1 MAEARC
7 RSPYCER
14 TTKYLSTNFPNEN
27 RMRSADPDGGRSTAQ
42 LRYVPHPRSGGRMDR
57 EALLGALASFSL
69 FADLSQPELEGISH
83 TFDEEWYSEG
93 QRILRRGFA
102 GSGFHLILEGE
113 AAVRID
119 SDDRARLG
127 RGDFF
132 GELSALLGEAP
143 SADVVALT
151 PLRCLLL
158 PGSQLHD
165 WLMAK
170 PTIAFRMLQS
180 ELRRLKVANE
190 WRS

>member
-1 MAEARC
+1 
-7 RSPYCER
+7 
-14 TTKYLSTNFPNEN
+14 
-27 RMRSADPDGGRSTAQ
+27 
-42 LRYVPHPRSGGRMDR
+42 MDR

-69 FADLSQPELEGISH
+69 FADLSAPELEAIAH

-113 AAVRID
+113 AAVRING
-119 SDDRARLG
+119 DDRARLA

-132 GELSALLGEAP
+132 GEISALLGEPP

-158 PGSQLHD
+158 PGTQLQE

-170 PTIAFRMLQS
+170 PAIAFRMLQT
-180 ELRRLKVANE
+180 ELRRLRVANE

>member
-1 MAEARC
+1 
-7 RSPYCER
+7 
-14 TTKYLSTNFPNEN
+14 
-27 RMRSADPDGGRSTAQ
+27 
-42 LRYVPHPRSGGRMDR
+42 MDR
-57 EALLGALASFSL
+57 EALLSTLASFSL
-69 FADLSQPELEGISH
+69 FADLSDPELEAIAHS
-83 TFDEEWYSEG
+83 FDEEWYSEG

-119 SDDRARLG
+119 GDDRAQLA

-132 GELSALLGEAP
+132 GEISALLGEPP

-158 PGSQLHD
+158 PGSQLQE

-170 PTIAFRMLQS
+170 PSIAFRMLQT
-180 ELRRLKVANE
+180 ELRRLRVANE

>member
-1 MAEARC
+1 
-7 RSPYCER
+7 
-14 TTKYLSTNFPNEN
+14 
-27 RMRSADPDGGRSTAQ
+27 
-42 LRYVPHPRSGGRMDR
+42 MDR
-57 EALLGALASFSL
+57 EELLGALASFSL
-69 FADLSQPELEGISH
+69 FADLSAPELEAIAH

-102 GSGFHLILEGE
+102 GTGFHLILEGE

-119 SDDRARLG
+119 GDDRARLA

-132 GELSALLGEAP
+132 GEISALLGEPP

-158 PGSQLHD
+158 PGTQLQE

-170 PTIAFRMLQS
+170 PAIAFRVLQT
-180 ELRRLKVANE
+180 ELRRLRVANE

>member
-1 MAEARC
+1 
-7 RSPYCER
+7 
-14 TTKYLSTNFPNEN
+14 
-27 RMRSADPDGGRSTAQ
+27 
-42 LRYVPHPRSGGRMDR
+42 MDK
-57 EALLGALASFSL
+57 EALMGALASFSL
-69 FADLSQPELEGISH
+69 FADLSDPELEGIAH

-113 AAVRID
+113 AAVRING
-119 SDDRARLG
+119 DDRAHLA

-132 GELSALLGEAP
+132 GEISALLGELP

-158 PGSQLHD
+158 PGTQLHD

-170 PTIAFRMLQS
+170 PAIAFRMLQT
-180 ELRRLKVANE
+180 ELRRLRIANE

>member
-1 MAEARC
+1 
-7 RSPYCER
+7 
-14 TTKYLSTNFPNEN
+14 
-27 RMRSADPDGGRSTAQ
+27 
-42 LRYVPHPRSGGRMDR
+42 MDR

-69 FADLSQPELEGISH
+69 FADLSDPELEAIAHS
-83 TFDEEWYSEG
+83 FDEEWYSEG
-93 QRILRRGFA
+93 QRILRKGFA

-119 SDDRARLG
+119 ADDRAQLAQ
-127 RGDFF
+127 GDFF
-132 GELSALLGEAP
+132 EKISALLGEPP

-158 PGSQLHD
+158 PGFQLRE

-170 PTIAFRMLQS
+170 PSIAFRMLQT
-180 ELRRLKVANE
+180 ELRRLRVANE

>member
-1 MAEARC
+1 
-7 RSPYCER
+7 
-14 TTKYLSTNFPNEN
+14 
-27 RMRSADPDGGRSTAQ
+27 
-42 LRYVPHPRSGGRMDR
+42 MDR
-57 EALLGALASFSL
+57 DALLGALASFSL
-69 FADLSQPELEGISH
+69 FADLSDPELEAIAHS
-83 TFDEEWYSEG
+83 FDEEWYSEG

-102 GSGFHLILEGE
+102 GTGFHLILEGE

-119 SDDRARLG
+119 GDDRARLA

-132 GELSALLGEAP
+132 GEISALLGEPP

-158 PGSQLHD
+158 PGTQLQE

-170 PTIAFRMLQS
+170 PAIAFRMLQT
-180 ELRRLKVANE
+180 ELRRLRVANE

>member
-1 MAEARC
+1 
-7 RSPYCER
+7 
-14 TTKYLSTNFPNEN
+14 
-27 RMRSADPDGGRSTAQ
+27 
-42 LRYVPHPRSGGRMDR
+42 MDR
-57 EALLGALASFSL
+57 EALLGALASFAL
-69 FADLSQPELEGISH
+69 FADLSAPELEAIAH

-119 SDDRARLG
+119 GDDRARLA

-132 GELSALLGEAP
+132 GEISALLGEPP

-158 PGSQLHD
+158 PGVQLQD

-170 PTIAFRMLQS
+170 PTIAFRMLQT

>member
-1 MAEARC
+1 
-7 RSPYCER
+7 
-14 TTKYLSTNFPNEN
+14 
-27 RMRSADPDGGRSTAQ
+27 
-42 LRYVPHPRSGGRMDR
+42 MDR
-57 EALLGALASFSL
+57 EALLGALASFAL
-69 FADLSQPELEGISH
+69 FADLSAPELEAIAH

-119 SDDRARLG
+119 GDDRARLA

-132 GELSALLGEAP
+132 GEISALLGEPP

-158 PGSQLHD
+158 PGVQLQD

-170 PTIAFRMLQS
+170 PAIAFRMLQT

>member
-1 MAEARC
+1 
-7 RSPYCER
+7 
-14 TTKYLSTNFPNEN
+14 
-27 RMRSADPDGGRSTAQ
+27 
-42 LRYVPHPRSGGRMDR
+42 MDR
-57 EALLGALASFSL
+57 EELLGALASFSL
-69 FADLSQPELEGISH
+69 FADLSAPELEAIAH

-102 GSGFHLILEGE
+102 GTGFHLILEGE

-119 SDDRARLG
+119 GDDRARLA

-132 GELSALLGEAP
+132 GEISALLGEPP

-151 PLRCLLL
+151 SLRCLLL
-158 PGSQLHD
+158 PGTQLQE

-170 PTIAFRMLQS
+170 PAIAFRVLQT
-180 ELRRLKVANE
+180 ELRRLRVANE